1 MLAFFHKIIDVLDE
15 ENIPYMLSGSVAM
28 SAYILPRATRDFD
41 FVVSLKKSD
50 VDRFVRF
57 FQEGYYC
64 NAEAVRDAVAHQS
77 LFNIIDHTSG
87 YKADFVILKDQ
98 AYRQEEFKRRILMD
112 FFGKKVYLVSAED
125 LLLSK
130 IIWIQDYQ
138 SALQM
143 EDVRNLSQLETLD
156 WAYIN
161 EWLKELNL
169 DTFNLLLS

>member
-1 MLAFFHKIIDVLDE
+1 
-15 ENIPYMLSGSVAM
+15 
-28 SAYILPRATRDFD
+28 
-41 FVVSLKKSD
+41 
-50 VDRFVRF
+50 
-57 FQEGYYC
+57 
-64 NAEAVRDAVAHQS
+64 
-77 LFNIIDHTSG
+77 
-87 YKADFVILKDQ
+87 
-98 AYRQEEFKRRILMD
+98 MD